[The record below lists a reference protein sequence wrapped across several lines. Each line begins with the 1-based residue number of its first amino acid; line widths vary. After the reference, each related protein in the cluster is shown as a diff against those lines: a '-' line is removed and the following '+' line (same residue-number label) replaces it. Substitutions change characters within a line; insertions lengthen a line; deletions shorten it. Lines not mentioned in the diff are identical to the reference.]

1 MNRPETL
8 AQTPPGP
15 TDFPR
20 GEIKKNP
27 RKMSLS
33 DDSCEHEDTVSEWEM
48 VRGKSTNIW
57 AGIQIYSHP
66 CFEIQHCNIMVVE
79 LRAAVGLIE
88 AAGDNNVY
96 SGQHQHHPSPS
107 PILKPSIVMT
117 APRCLP
123 RFPVP
128 PAASDGSVGAADEVP
143 PLGPSEVGTISQHDA
158 NIRIL
163 ADLTAILAVA
173 KRGSGGNRQRA
184 IPCSQNGQRATRAVL
199 WQNSQ
204 DTVTRY

>member
-1 MNRPETL
+1 MIIMFT
-8 AQTPPGP
+8 AGSISITPPP
-15 TDFPR
+15 P
-20 GEIKKNP
+20 
-27 RKMSLS
+27 
-33 DDSCEHEDTVSEWEM
+33 
-48 VRGKSTNIW
+48 
-57 AGIQIYSHP
+57 
-66 CFEIQHCNIMVVE
+66 
-79 LRAAVGLIE
+79 
-88 AAGDNNVY
+88 
-96 SGQHQHHPSPS
+96 

>member
-1 MNRPETL
+1 MGNGAGKINKYL
-8 AQTPPGP
+8 G
-15 TDFPR
+15 
-20 GEIKKNP
+20 G
-27 RKMSLS
+27 
-33 DDSCEHEDTVSEWEM
+33 DS
-48 VRGKSTNIW
+48 NIF
-57 AGIQIYSHP
+57 SRP
-66 CFEIQHCNIMVVE
+66 CFEIQHCNILLLVE
-79 LRAAVGLIE
+79 LRGSCWFDRESLLWVIIMFTARAAS
-88 AAGDNNVY
+88 A
-96 SGQHQHHPSPS
+96 SPLPLP

-163 ADLTAILAVA
+163 ADLTAIWAVA

-184 IPCSQNGQRATRAVL
+184 IPCSHNRQRATRAKL
-199 WQNSQ
+199 PGHC
-204 DTVTRY
+204 DTKKLKTIDSF

>member
-1 MNRPETL
+1 M
-8 AQTPPGP
+8 
-15 TDFPR
+15 
-20 GEIKKNP
+20 
-27 RKMSLS
+27 
-33 DDSCEHEDTVSEWEM
+33 
-48 VRGKSTNIW
+48 
-57 AGIQIYSHP
+57 
-66 CFEIQHCNIMVVE
+66 VE

-88 AAGDNNVY
+88 SRVITMFTAG
-96 SGQHQHHPSPS
+96 SSISITPPP

-163 ADLTAILAVA
+163 ADLPAIL
-173 KRGSGGNRQRA
+173 
-184 IPCSQNGQRATRAVL
+184 
-199 WQNSQ
+199 
-204 DTVTRY
+204 VTG

>member
-66 CFEIQHCNIMVVE
+66 YFEIQHCNIRALAGRVE
-79 LRAAVGLIE
+79 GSCWFDRGGGRVIIMFT
-88 AAGDNNVY
+88 AG
-96 SGQHQHHPSPS
+96 SITPPPP

-117 APRCLP
+117 APRCPAPDSPFRRLP
-123 RFPVP
+123 PMGV
-128 PAASDGSVGAADEVP
+128 SE
-143 PLGPSEVGTISQHDA
+143 PLTKCLRWGRRKSGQYHNTTQTSEFWPI
-158 NIRIL
+158 
-163 ADLTAILAVA
+163 
-173 KRGSGGNRQRA
+173 
-184 IPCSQNGQRATRAVL
+184 
-199 WQNSQ
+199 
-204 DTVTRY
+204 

>member
-1 MNRPETL
+1 M
-8 AQTPPGP
+8 
-15 TDFPR
+15 
-20 GEIKKNP
+20 
-27 RKMSLS
+27 
-33 DDSCEHEDTVSEWEM
+33 
-48 VRGKSTNIW
+48 
-57 AGIQIYSHP
+57 
-66 CFEIQHCNIMVVE
+66 VE

-88 AAGDNNVY
+88 ARLVIIMFTAG
-96 SGQHQHHPSPS
+96 SISITPPPP

-158 NIRIL
+158 NTRIL

-173 KRGSGGNRQRA
+173 KRGSGGQ
-184 IPCSQNGQRATRAVL
+184 
-199 WQNSQ
+199 
-204 DTVTRY
+204 

>member
-1 MNRPETL
+1 MTHVNMK
-8 AQTPPGP
+8 TPCQSGKWCGENQQI
-15 TDFPR
+15 FGR
-20 GEIKKNP
+20 GFKYIPIRVLKF
-27 RKMSLS
+27 
-33 DDSCEHEDTVSEWEM
+33 
-48 VRGKSTNIW
+48 NIAILW
-57 AGIQIYSHP
+57 LL
-66 CFEIQHCNIMVVE
+66 VVE

-173 KRGSGGNRQRA
+173 KRGSGGQ
-184 IPCSQNGQRATRAVL
+184 
-199 WQNSQ
+199 
-204 DTVTRY
+204 